1 MFKIDENEETYKIDH
16 NNKMF
21 EIDQNEALNLTTAEV
36 QQIQVVNFASISL
49 RNIIYSNLFQD
60 EEDGNLLISIENFP
74 NGTWVS
80 NRNQICFLLIGPV
93 WKSWQHHLKI
103 LPYMY

>member
-1 MFKIDENEETYKIDH
+1 MVRNETNTTVLANNEVFKLGPNETFLFHHNEMFKIDENEEMYTIDH

-49 RNIIYSNLFQD
+49 RNII
-60 EEDGNLLISIENFP
+60 
-74 NGTWVS
+74 
-80 NRNQICFLLIGPV
+80 
-93 WKSWQHHLKI
+93 
-103 LPYMY
+103 

>member
-49 RNIIYSNLFQD
+49 RNII
-60 EEDGNLLISIENFP
+60 
-74 NGTWVS
+74 
-80 NRNQICFLLIGPV
+80 
-93 WKSWQHHLKI
+93 
-103 LPYMY
+103 